1 MSTSDTTTSIGS
13 TRQHAGREL
22 KQERARRTR
31 EQILWAAAEEFKE
44 KGYPVVTLQHVATR
58 TGLTKGAVYFH
69 FANKEALAVAVVEE
83 HYARWAP
90 LVTEV
95 QESERSP
102 LDIMLTV
109 LDRTAELFRDDT
121 MVQAGAR
128 LQIERSLIKADLP
141 QPYVGWQELMT
152 TLASAALDAGQL
164 RPGTSPAALAR
175 VIVAAFFGTQHISDV
190 LTGRADLME
199 RYAEL
204 RDIVFAGVTA

>member
-1 MSTSDTTTSIGS
+1 MNTSDTTTSLSS
-13 TRQHAGREL
+13 TRQQPGREL

-44 KGYPVVTLQHVATR
+44 KGYPTVTLQHVATR

-69 FANKEALAVAVVEE
+69 YTNKEALAVAVVEE
-83 HYARWAP
+83 HYARWEP

-95 QESERSP
+95 RESERSP
-102 LDIMLTV
+102 LEIMLTV

-141 QPYVGWQELMT
+141 QPYVGWQELLT
-152 TLASAALDAGQL
+152 SLAAAAVEAGQL
-164 RPGTSPAALAR
+164 RPGTSPDALAR

-190 LTGRADLME
+190 LTGRADLMA
-199 RYAEL
+199 RYVEL
-204 RDIVFAGVTA
+204 RDIIFAGVTA